1 MWEVGFISCNA
12 FSQIEKDDD
21 IVETILVNKVG
32 YTKFL
37 KPTWDAYNWNSK
49 FTNIK
54 KEKEMQAMCKYHEL
68 EMIHG

>member
-1 MWEVGFISCNA
+1 MWEVGFILCNA

-21 IVETILVNKVG
+21 IVETIILSKVD

-37 KPTWDAYNWNSK
+37 KLTWDACKWNSK

-54 KEKEMQAMCKYHEL
+54 KEKEMICD
-68 EMIHG
+68 